1 MAAAAGLLAR
11 PCAGL
16 QCGGSPRCA
25 QRGAHESPCR
35 VLRGLRGSGGAGG
48 SGGRCRGLRSS
59 PARSCAQGCSQA
71 CASCAHLSQTLWWLL
86 LRIAANAVSA
96 GSVFFWRAWKS
107 CAGGAG
113 LPAAFSSGCLG
124 PGLLRVSLAALAL
137 PGPAQEGERCMSRS
151 RGPPA
156 HCGPD
161 PGGGAAQ
168 SLPGTAAQVHV
179 SSGGVGR
186 AHAGGSQELPP

>member
-1 MAAAAGLLAR
+1 MPGAAGS
-11 PCAGL
+11 AGL
-16 QCGGSPRCA
+16 RRSRWLRWALQGT
-25 QRGAHESPCR
+25 Q
-35 VLRGLRGSGGAGG
+35 VL
-48 SGGRCRGLRSS
+48 SS
-59 PARSCAQGCSQA
+59 PSLCPGLQPSLCLMCLPVPDPLVAVEDRA
-71 CASCAHLSQTLWWLL
+71 L

-96 GSVFFWRAWKS
+96 RSVFFWRAWKS
-107 CAGGAG
+107 RAGGAG
-113 LPAAFSSGCLG
+113 LPATFSSSCLG

-168 SLPGTAAQVHV
+168 SLPGTAAQVHA
-179 SSGGVGR
+179 SLGGVGR
-186 AHAGGSQELPP
+186 AHAGGSQEHPQAPLSRLSYTTLSFHNTLKYT